1 MSSKKTKVLAYCDFA
16 CATGFS
22 TVATNILTELHNS
35 GEYDIV
41 VLGINHHGFPHPYPF
56 PVYPVGVAGQG
67 DRDPYGR
74 KWVAQMMRT
83 QEYDILFT
91 IQDSFILEFM
101 AEIIG
106 DLRQRNPK
114 MKWVNYFPVDGLPKK
129 SWLDAMALADY
140 PVTFTD
146 WAVKVCNKVCPAMKD
161 KIRYIYHGVNTKD
174 FFPLTLDDAQL
185 FKGEY
190 FGALAS
196 KFMVVQVN
204 RNQQR
209 KDIPRGMVA
218 FREFNKMYPDSVFY
232 IHAAVVDNG
241 WNLMEVAKTIG
252 LEPNVNICF
261 PDNFGANQGFPRDVL
276 NRIYNAADVV
286 MSSTTGEGWGLAQTE
301 AMACCKPVISPDN
314 TSCSEIIGE
323 DRGLLVKS
331 GGDMNLHTILPNDNE
346 VVRPLIDINDM
357 IAKLS
362 FVYERRADAQ
372 KLALNGYKWV
382 TSSLKWDKNIV
393 PAWRE
398 VFEEAR
404 AAAATPAGDGQTV
417 AFMEV

>member
-1 MSSKKTKVLAYCDFA
+1 MADKVKILAYCDFA

-22 TVATNILTELHNS
+22 TVATNILTELHNT
-35 GEYDIV
+35 GKYDVV
-41 VLGINHHGFPHPYPF
+41 VLGINHHGFLHPYPF
-56 PVYPVGVAGQG
+56 PVYPVGVAGSG

-74 KWVAQMMRT
+74 KWVAQMMKS

-101 AEIIG
+101 AEVIS
-106 DLRQRNPK
+106 DLRQKNPR
-114 MKWVNYFPVDGLPKK
+114 MKWINYFPVDGLPKK
-129 SWLDAMALADY
+129 KWLDAMALADY
-140 PVTFTD
+140 PVTYTK
-146 WAVKVCNKVCPAMKD
+146 WAVEQCEKVCPEMQN
-161 KIRYIYHGVNTKD
+161 KIRYIYHGINTKD

-185 FKGEY
+185 FKSEY
-190 FGALAS
+190 FGPLAS
-196 KFMVVQVN
+196 KFLVVQVN

-218 FREFNKMYPDSVFY
+218 FREFNKMHPESVFY
-232 IHAAVVDNG
+232 VHAAVVDHG
-241 WNLMEVAKTIG
+241 WNLLDVAKTVG

-261 PDNFGANQGFPRDVL
+261 PDNFGPNQGFPVEIV

-314 TSCSEIIGE
+314 TACTEIMGD

-331 GGDMNLHTILPNDNE
+331 GKDINLHTILPNDNE

-357 IAKLS
+357 IAKLC
-362 FVYERRADAQ
+362 FVHEKRAEAQ

-382 TSSLKWDKNIV
+382 TSSLRWDKNIV
-393 PAWRE
+393 PAWKAL
-398 VFEEAR
+398 FEEAQE
-404 AAAATPAGDGQTV
+404 AASSPVESEKAV